1 MAAFREFCQDYD
13 TIVGEHYDRGGEL
26 SNFQREFVPTLLTEI
41 AAWAA
46 DNDREDMLAAA
57 EEAQE
62 SLRHALEGIG
72 ANS

>member
-1 MAAFREFCQDYD
+1 MSGSRSRTMSPTTPPETRIVAAFREFCQDYD

-46 DNDREDMLAAA
+46 DN
-57 EEAQE
+57 
-62 SLRHALEGIG
+62 
-72 ANS
+72 